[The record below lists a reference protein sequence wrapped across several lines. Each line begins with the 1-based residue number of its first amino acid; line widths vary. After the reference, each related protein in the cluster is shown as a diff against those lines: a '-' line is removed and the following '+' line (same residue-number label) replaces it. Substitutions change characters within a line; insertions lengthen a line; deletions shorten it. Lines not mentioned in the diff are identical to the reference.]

1 MDKHFDKLYEDKAWL
16 SEQLKTK
23 TTREVAKDIGVSYKL
38 INVWAVTHNLIRR
51 TPDLVLP

>member
-1 MDKHFDKLYEDKAWL
+1 MEKHFDKLYEDKAWL

-23 TTREVAKDIGVSYKL
+23 TTRQIAKDIGVSYKL

>member
-23 TTREVAKDIGVSYKL
+23 TTREIAKEIRVSYKL
-38 INVWAVTHNLIRR
+38 INVWAVNHNLIKR
-51 TPDLVLP
+51 TPDLALP

>member
-23 TTREVAKDIGVSYKL
+23 TTREIAKEIRVSYKL
-38 INVWAVTHNLIRR
+38 INIWAVNHNLLKR
-51 TPDLVLP
+51 TPDLKLP

>member
-23 TTREVAKDIGVSYKL
+23 TTREIAKEIRVSYKL
-38 INVWAVTHNLIRR
+38 INIWAVNHNLIKR

>member
-1 MDKHFDKLYEDKAWL
+1 MDKHFDKFYQDKDWL

-23 TTREVAKDIGVSYKL
+23 TTKEISKEVRVSYKL
-38 INVWAVTHNLIRR
+38 INVWAVKHGLLKR

>member
-23 TTREVAKDIGVSYKL
+23 TTKEISKEVRVSYKL
-38 INVWAVTHNLIRR
+38 INAWAVRHNLIKH
-51 TPDLVLP
+51 TPDLSLP

>member
-23 TTREVAKDIGVSYKL
+23 TTKEISKEVHVSYKL
-38 INVWAVTHNLIRR
+38 INAWAVTHNLIRR
-51 TPDLVLP
+51 TPDLSLP

>member
-23 TTREVAKDIGVSYKL
+23 TTREIAKEVGVSYKL
-38 INVWAVTHNLIRR
+38 INIWAVNHNLIRR

>member
-23 TTREVAKDIGVSYKL
+23 TTKEISKEVRVSYKL
-38 INVWAVTHNLIRR
+38 INAWAVTHNLIRR
-51 TPDLVLP
+51 TPDLSLP

>member
-38 INVWAVTHNLIRR
+38 INIWAVNHNLIKR

>member
-1 MDKHFDKLYEDKAWL
+1 MDKHFDKLYEDKEWL

-23 TTREVAKDIGVSYKL
+23 TTKEISKEVRVSYKL
-38 INVWAVTHNLIRR
+38 INVWAVKHGLLKR